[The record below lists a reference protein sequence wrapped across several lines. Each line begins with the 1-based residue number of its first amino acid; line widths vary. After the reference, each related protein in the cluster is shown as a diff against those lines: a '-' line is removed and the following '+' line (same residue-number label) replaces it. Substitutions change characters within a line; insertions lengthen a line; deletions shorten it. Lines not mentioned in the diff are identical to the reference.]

1 MPSTL
6 VKTEITFNTRDNS
19 KTTTSTYES
28 FDGYGSEING
38 MANRKFVH
46 ENGVYRYSGDVV
58 EYHEGTGESSGG
70 GGGTT
75 SIYSIEI
82 STSTE
87 PIETHPRFQSISY
100 QFWRLWEIWKGDKTN
115 ELLKTANLI
124 SEYQSK
130 VTNGYWDPLKFDGRP
145 HQDLVTLWHRG
156 QKEYLAPKVVSR
168 HRTSGPATNL
178 SQVGKIDTPPYTAG
192 VSGREWLF
200 IGASSSF
207 NASNGTFET
216 TYEWLASGPKG
227 WEDYIYGAGSG

>member
-28 FDGYGSEING
+28 FDGYGPEING

-70 GGGTT
+70 GAT

-82 STSTE
+82 STSSE
-87 PIETHPRFQSISY
+87 PIETHPRFKDIGSG
-100 QFWRLWEIWKGDKTN
+100 FWRYWEIWKGDKTN
-115 ELLKTANLI
+115 ELLK
-124 SEYQSK
+124 SSK
-130 VTNGYWDPLKFDGRP
+130 LTGDFAAAVTDGYWDPFKYTVSPIKEL
-145 HQDLVTLWHRG
+145 LILWGRG
-156 QKEYLAPKVVSR
+156 QKEYLSPKVVSR